1 MPAPKKAAAPKKT
14 TATAAA
20 KPAAKKPAPAKKP
33 AVAKKAPTAPVVKAP
48 AAKPALKAPAKPTA
62 VKKPVAKIG
71 AADGIKK
78 TAIPAKVTEAKKP
91 VAKSATAK
99 NLDKMAATARDATS
113 RGVKAGLKPK
123 AEVKA
128 AVAKALPVGFSNA
141 SDLKETVATARPSDL
156 GEEVT
161 VLSGEPTDHVVLAHT
176 NPLGS
181 DYTVNFFAGVK
192 GGSAYRQMHLTATQ
206 KSKKRLSIEQT
217 INSVLKAALGYENKR
232 SQGKAFRGITA
243 LSVVVTRNSTSVT
256 QPLSILLHL
265 NPLQAMAF

>member
-1 MPAPKKAAAPKKT
+1 MPAPKKAAAPKKPAAT
-14 TATAAA
+14 TAAA

-33 AVAKKAPTAPVVKAP
+33 AAKKPAASIKAPAVKKPAVAKKAPTAPAV
-48 AAKPALKAPAKPTA
+48 KPAVAKKIPASKKPVGTVLKAPAKP
-62 VKKPVAKIG
+62 VAK
-71 AADGIKK
+71 APAKPRAKVAPADGIKK
-78 TAIPAKVTEAKKP
+78 TAIPAKPAG
-91 VAKSATAK
+91 
-99 NLDKMAATARDATS
+99 TS
-113 RGVKAGLKPK
+113 FRQLQEDAGLSK
-123 AEVKA
+123 ATE
-128 AVAKALPVGFSNA
+128 
-141 SDLKETVATARPSDL
+141 LKTTVATARPSDL
-156 GEEVT
+156 NPAIT
-161 VLSGEPTDHVVLAHT
+161 VLGAEPSDHVVLAHT

-265 NPLQAMAF
+265 NPLQAMAL